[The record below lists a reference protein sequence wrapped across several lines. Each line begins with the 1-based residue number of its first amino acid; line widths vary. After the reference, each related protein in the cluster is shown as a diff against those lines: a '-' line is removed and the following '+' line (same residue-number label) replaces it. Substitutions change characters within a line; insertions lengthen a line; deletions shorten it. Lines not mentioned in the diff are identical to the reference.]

1 MHALSILFFL
11 FLTLFSVSTHAGL
24 PGSTIILTAEGPAS
38 IESVAIDT
46 KVLGYSLEKGHFCS
60 ANVEKNRSFTT
71 TSLIEICT
79 PQATFYASPS
89 QQFYDYNNQSFIAA
103 EKLSSQS
110 LLINKNGEK
119 IPCLSIKEIE
129 KACVCY
135 ELSLSSPHLFFSS
148 DLNLLT
154 HNYASAFPAIV
165 TSLVELAKI
174 GSAIACFYFAK
185 NEKNLPIKNGRPQKE
200 INFIP
205 HQTLGTSTSTDWKA
219 IQKAADS
226 FKASGTALIPRPKEI
241 PLNGKAPD
249 IFLNVPGEIC
259 GIRPLPNLFDNI
271 ISNHQQLGPMCLVG
285 NITSTGD
292 VECGLYILSFDGKE
306 LNGSPRY
313 VWKLLGDNILRR
325 HDPFVKIFVEAQD
338 EKVLTEVKAFVDKTW
353 KDVDLRSKTLGFYDA
368 LRELIDDTP
377 RASRVILGSS
387 FFFSALNAMAKK
399 HISPF
404 RVLQAIHYGTCKQ
417 ANDPQSLLYCSQSL
431 DIATAVLKQPRIIMS
446 VGFLRELNEIDPPEK
461 EEEKKEDDLPATVED
476 ILKGATPGEETN
488 GPATLYNK
496 PGDKTTAEK
505 DFNSAKPTAVKE
517 ISTDYGPAKIGDLPD
532 RRKII
537 YRAGSSDGRPTL
549 EIQRKTPSGKTRSIK
564 IRYGANNNKRN
575 NGGAMDTLGPRAF
588 FFF

>member
-24 PGSTIILTAEGPAS
+24 PGSTIILTAEGPVS

-46 KVLGYSLEKGHFCS
+46 QVLGYSLEKGHFCS
-60 ANVEKNRSFTT
+60 ATVEKNRSFTT

-79 PQATFYASPS
+79 PQSTFYASPS

-103 EKLSSQS
+103 QKLSSQS

-135 ELSLSSPHLFFSS
+135 ELSLSSPHLFFST

-154 HNYASAFPAIV
+154 HNYAAAFPAIV

-271 ISNHQQLGPMCLVG
+271 ISNHQQFGPMCLVG
-285 NITSTGD
+285 NITSAGD

-313 VWKLLGDNILRR
+313 VWKLLGDNTLRR
-325 HDPFVKIFVEAQD
+325 HDPFVKIFVEAED
-338 EKVLTEVKAFVDKTW
+338 EKALTEVRAFVEEKWERISLSLKLYGPEITQ
-353 KDVDLRSKTLGFYDA
+353 KALATYCSLPYSKLFYGRLFLFQA
-368 LRELIDDTP
+368 LE
-377 RASRVILGSS
+377 G
-387 FFFSALNAMAKK
+387 MAQK
-399 HISPF
+399 HLPPSL
-404 RVLQAIHYGTCKQ
+404 VLQAVNYGPCKT
-417 ANDPQSLLYCSQSL
+417 AKNPEWLIYYSAPWNIAVITTKYSKNIVKVGLYKELEEL
-431 DIATAVLKQPRIIMS
+431 DTA
-446 VGFLRELNEIDPPEK
+446 PPASE
-461 EEEKKEDDLPATVED
+461 EQEEKDTPKTIDDV
-476 ILKGATPGEETN
+476 LKGATPGRQTRGET
-488 GPATLYNK
+488 AQFEK
-496 PGDKTTAEK
+496 PGNYEDAVQ
-505 DFNSAKPTAVKE
+505 DLIDLGAKNIKKA
-517 ISTDYGPAKIGDLPD
+517 STKKGAAAQIGTLPD
-532 RRKII
+532 GRTII
-537 YRAGSSDGRPTL
+537 ARADSSEGRPTL
-549 EIQRKTPSGKTRSIK
+549 EIQTKNPSNNTSYLK
-564 IRYGANNNKRN
+564 IRYGAK
-575 NGGAMDTLGPRAF
+575 
-588 FFF
+588 